1 MLYLLLYPLRD
12 YFGPFRLFGYITFR
26 SAYAVVVAILIIMI
40 FGRRF
45 IRLMQ
50 DHSIRQRIRD
60 EVPESHQKKAGTPSM
75 GGLMILGAI
84 LIAAFLFCDLTNT
97 NILIL
102 FSATLWFGILGA
114 YDDYIKIYKGKPR
127 GLSIRTKLVWQLFY
141 GLVLGMVLY
150 FIGPHDGIT
159 KTNLIFIKNYIINL
173 GVLYPLFVT
182 VVVVGSSNG
191 VNLADGLDGLAIGL
205 IAIAALAYSGLAYA
219 AGHIIISDYLDIIFI
234 KNGGE
239 VTVFCASILGASLG
253 FLWFNTYP
261 AQVFMGDT
269 GALSLGAIIGTAAIL
284 IKQEILLVI
293 VGGVFVVEAI
303 SVIMQ
308 ILYFRKTG
316 GRRLFRMAPL
326 HHHYELKGMLE
337 PKIVVRFWIIGIIL
351 LMVALSTLK
360 IR

>member
-26 SAYAVVVAILIIMI
+26 SAYAVVAAILIVMI

-45 IRLMQ
+45 ISLMQ
-50 DHSIRQRIRD
+50 KHSIGQHIRD
-60 EVPESHQKKAGTPSM
+60 EVPESHRKKAGTPSM

-84 LIAAFLFCDLTNT
+84 LISALLFCDLTNS

-102 FSATLWFGILGA
+102 LSATIWFGILGA

-127 GLSIRTKLVWQLFY
+127 GLSIKSKLAWQVLY
-141 GLVLGMVLY
+141 GLGLGILLY
-150 FIGPHDGIT
+150 FLGPEKYIT
-159 KTNLIFIKNYIINL
+159 STILIFIKNYIINL
-173 GVLYPLFVT
+173 GILYPLFVT
-182 VVVVGSSNG
+182 LVVVGSSNG
-191 VNLADGLDGLAIGL
+191 VNLTDGLDGLAIGL
-205 IAIAALAYSGLAYA
+205 IAVAALAYSGLAYA
-219 AGHIIISDYLDIIFI
+219 AGHIGISDYLDIIFI

-253 FLWFNTYP
+253 FLWYNTYP

-284 IKQEILLVI
+284 IKQEILLLI
-293 VGGVFVVEAI
+293 VGGVFVIEAL
-303 SVIMQ
+303 SVILQ
-308 ILYFRKTG
+308 IIYFRKTG

-326 HHHYELKGMLE
+326 HHHYEIKGMME
-337 PKIVVRFWIIGIIL
+337 PKVVVRFWIIGIIL